1 MVRLTRG
8 AAGCTCGVSLTNVT
22 MIELPPR
29 QLEALQAI
37 AGFIADK
44 NYAPTRREIAEV
56 MGLSSLNGINQHLT
70 ALERK
75 GMIGREPK
83 SARALWLTDSGR
95 ELIAAPVATTT
106 EEGNA

>member
-1 MVRLTRG
+1 MSRKTWARLTRCTV
-8 AAGCTCGVSLTNVT
+8 GCTCGVSLTNVN
-22 MIELPPR
+22 MKELPPR
-29 QLEALQAI
+29 QLEALKAI

-83 SARALWLTDSGR
+83 SARALWLTDAGR
-95 ELIAAPVATTT
+95 GMTTGGSN
-106 EEGNA
+106 E